1 MTSAANAAR
10 AGALVVEQPK
20 RGTLSITGPDRCTW
34 LNGVISAEVAS
45 LGAGDGRWG
54 LALNKQ
60 GKIQSDLTI
69 VSGADTLYVSVA
81 PERFQQLAEQLDSM
95 LIMEDAE
102 LRECSQDFE
111 WIEVHG
117 PNAAAIGKAV
127 SSSHRAVAGDVD
139 WTGLGGVALVAPR
152 TTGDA
157 IIRELVEDGA
167 FRASPADWLQ
177 LRIERIVPEWST
189 DFGENDNPHE
199 AHLDKRAVSWT
210 KGCYLGQEVVCMQDM
225 RGKVRRRVELLE
237 IEGAG
242 AIPAGTP
249 VHALAPKGEA
259 AAAGEAE
266 PKREPEEVGRVTSA
280 SFSDLA
286 GSTVALAML
295 RTKYREGE
303 LRVGTRRAHFRAE
316 PV

>member
-10 AGALVVEQPK
+10 AGALVVERPK

-34 LNGVISAEVAS
+34 LNGVITAEVAS
-45 LGAGDGRWG
+45 LKAGQGRWG

-81 PERFQQLAEQLDSM
+81 PERHAELAGQLDRM

-102 LRECSQDFE
+102 LRDCSQDFE

-117 PNAAAIGKAV
+117 PRSAAIGEV
-127 SSSHRAVAGDVD
+127 VNRERRGVAGTVD
-139 WTGLGGVALVAPR
+139 WTGLDGVAIVAPR

-157 IIRELVEDGA
+157 IVRGLVADGA
-167 FRASPADWLQ
+167 IRATPADWLQ
-177 LRIERIVPEWST
+177 LRIERIVPEWSV
-189 DFGENDNPHE
+189 DFGQNDNPHE
-199 AHLDKRAVSWT
+199 AHLDKRTVSWT

-225 RGKVRRRVELLE
+225 RGKVRRRVELLQ

-249 VHALAPKGEA
+249 IHASVQGLDG
-259 AAAGEAE
+259 
-266 PKREPEEVGRVTSA
+266 RHDEEVGRVTSA

-286 GSTVALAML
+286 GSTVALATL
-295 RTKYREGE
+295 KTKFCDSE
-303 LRVGTRRAHFRAE
+303 LRVGERSAHFRAE

>member
-10 AGALVVEQPK
+10 AGALVVERPK

-34 LNGVISAEVAS
+34 LNGVITAEVAT
-45 LGAGDGRWG
+45 LAVGEGRWG

-69 VSGADTLYVSVA
+69 VNGADTLYVSVA
-81 PERFQQLAEQLDSM
+81 PERYQPLAEHFDRM

-117 PNAAAIGKAV
+117 PRAEAIGQV
-127 SSSHRAVAGDVD
+127 VNRERRGVAGAVD
-139 WTGLGGVALVAPR
+139 WTGLGGVAIVAPR

-157 IIRELVEDGA
+157 IIRGLVADGA
-167 FRASPADWLQ
+167 VRATPADWLQ
-177 LRIERIVPEWST
+177 LRIERIVPQWPA
-189 DFGENDNPHE
+189 DFGENENPHE
-199 AHLDKRAVSWT
+199 ASLDKRAVSWT

-237 IEGAG
+237 VEGAG
-242 AIPAGTP
+242 AIPPGTP
-249 VHALAPKGEA
+249 VRAVGEGA
-259 AAAGEAE
+259 SAKDEEA
-266 PKREPEEVGRVTSA
+266 GRVTSA
-280 SFSDLA
+280 SFSNLV

-295 RTKYREGE
+295 KTKFHDSE
-303 LRVGTRRAHFRAE
+303 LKVGTRTAHIRTE